1 MRTVSLTLN
10 WEQVPLQVR
19 LKTLT
24 LTGTL
29 SVMFS
34 DSAGDPAGGISLH
47 FISNSVAS
55 YQIRWCTGEVEVSS
69 PTPLKEGDVCTISRT
84 EGGVLVRCQE
94 LEVVNYTLSEEG
106 CEGGWEQYWRRRA
119 VRFTVESQDT
129 VSGFYRGKPG

>member
-1 MRTVSLTLN
+1 M
-10 WEQVPLQVR
+10 
-19 LKTLT
+19 
-24 LTGTL
+24 
-29 SVMFS
+29 
-34 DSAGDPAGGISLH
+34 
-47 FISNSVAS
+47 
-55 YQIRWCTGEVEVSS
+55 SS

-94 LEVVNYTLSEEG
+94 VEVVNYTLSEEG